1 MFQPEAKLHFVQLH
15 CPPADGWRVYVDI
28 DASEE
33 GRTGGVRAT
42 PEAQATQLR
51 MQMEGELARKS
62 LIQLGAQVG
71 GSRVDW
77 FKGHHLPPIV
87 GDRDILAF
95 HPESKR
101 CLIAEVEGASTGQP
115 EQKLYKAIGQLVMAT
130 SETQLPPEWSVEFVL
145 VVVGDEIARHL
156 ARATSL
162 KKLGISALS
171 IDADPKKDR
180 WLF

>member
-1 MFQPEAKLHFVQLH
+1 
-15 CPPADGWRVYVDI
+15 VYVDI

-33 GRTGGVRAT
+33 GRTGGVRAI

-51 MQMEGELARKS
+51 MQTEGELARKS
-62 LIQLGAQVG
+62 LAQLGAQVG
-71 GSRVDW
+71 GSRADW
-77 FKGHHLPPIV
+77 FKRQHLPPIV
-87 GDRDILAF
+87 GDRDIVAF
-95 HPESKR
+95 HQASKR

-130 SETQLPPEWSVEFVL
+130 SETLLPPEWTVGFVL
-145 VVVGDEIARHL
+145 VVVGDKIARHL